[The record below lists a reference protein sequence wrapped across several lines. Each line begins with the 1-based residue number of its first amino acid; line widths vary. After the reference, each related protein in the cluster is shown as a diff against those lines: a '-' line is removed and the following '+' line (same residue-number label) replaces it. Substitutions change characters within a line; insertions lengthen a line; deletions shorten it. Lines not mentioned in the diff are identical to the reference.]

1 MNIFKIALFSIC
13 LLGFTQMNAQCSSS
27 KKTHHVSYTHKAQTI
42 VDIAV
47 ESDIHKTLVTA
58 LQAADLVDALQAD
71 GPFTVFAPTD
81 NAFAKIPS
89 ATLNDLL
96 KPSQKTALQN
106 VLTYHVVPARVD
118 ASTLISAIKAGGGS
132 YSIKTLSGGSLI
144 AKIQNNEPVL
154 IDENGGVS
162 VIRTTDLEAQNGII
176 HIIDSVVLPK

>member
-1 MNIFKIALFSIC
+1 MKILKFAVFTIC
-13 LLGFTQMNAQCSSS
+13 LLGFTQINAQCNSS
-27 KKTHHVSYTHKAQTI
+27 KKTHHVSKNHHVQTV

-47 ESDIHKTLVTA
+47 GSDIHKTLVTA
-58 LQAADLVDALQAD
+58 LQAADLVDALKGD

-89 ATLNDLL
+89 NTLNDLL
-96 KPSQKTALQN
+96 KPSQKSALQN

-118 ASTLISAIKAGGGS
+118 ASLLISAIKAGGGS
-132 YSIKTLSGGSLI
+132 YSIKTLSGGTLI

-162 VIRTTDLEAQNGII
+162 IIRTTDLEANNGII
-176 HIIDSVVLPK
+176 HIIDTVVLPK